1 MAYSM
6 LLHLTVFS
14 IFLVISAKRESYKD
28 IDYISAD
35 LILPSEGG
43 GRFPLSSHQQ
53 SSPQPSD
60 IVSKEEPRPR
70 SEGPAAEDELG
81 AVNKV
86 PLSDPNAPSQGQTAA
101 QPSGGSSG
109 GTDTGTVYQP
119 YHAVSRVPYF
129 KTQIKPVYPSSERAA
144 GVEARVTVEVYI
156 NERGMVDKVKLVKS
170 GGELFDQAVMQAVKD
185 SSFEPGYLEGRP
197 VPVRIQIPYAFK
209 LR

>member
-1 MAYSM
+1 MAFSM

-14 IFLVISAKRESYKD
+14 IFVVISAKRESLKD

-35 LILPSEGG
+35 LILPSGG
-43 GRFPLSSHQQ
+43 GKRPSL
-53 SSPQPSD
+53 SSPQSSD
-60 IVSKEEPRPR
+60 IVPKEEPKQQ
-70 SEGPAAEDELG
+70 AEAPVAVPEMG
-81 AVNKV
+81 VVNKV
-86 PLSDPNAPSQGQTAA
+86 PTSDPNAPSQTQPASQPYASSPGGPNAGTA
-101 QPSGGSSG
+101 
-109 GTDTGTVYQP
+109 YQP

-129 KTQIKPVYPSSERAA
+129 KIQIKPVYPPSERAA
-144 GVEARVTVEVYI
+144 GVEARVIVEVYI

-170 GGELFDQAVMQAVKD
+170 GGELFDQAVMRAVKD